1 MPAKHRLGN
10 LDLAILS
17 DGLFYVD
24 AGATFGIVPRVMWEP
39 LAGELDS
46 RHRLSL
52 ALNSLLLRS
61 QGKLILIETGVG
73 DKAGGW
79 RRQSSP
85 VADGTLLTDLAQLG
99 IQPEEIDVVI
109 NTHLHADH
117 CGWNTRLD
125 GDEAVPTFPNAEY
138 FIIEAEWK
146 AAMAP
151 NERTRATY
159 LEDNLLP
166 LERHDRLHLV
176 DGEHQVTEEVTI
188 IPAPGHSA
196 GHAHVVLSSGGE
208 TGVYTGDIAQVAVQ
222 LERTAWVSSFDILP
236 MVTMETKRAM
246 VDKAIAESS
255 LLIGCHLP
263 FPGLGRMTRNEQG
276 QRKWQPVPVSE
287 DRLASA
293 RHVLQNEKTVIREVP
308 QA

>member
-17 DGLFYVD
+17 DGLFYMD

-39 LAGELDS
+39 LAGELDN

-85 VADGTLLTDLAQLG
+85 VADGTLLTDLAALEV
-99 IQPEEIDVVI
+99 QPEEIDVVI

-117 CGWNTRLD
+117 CGWNTRQQ

-138 FIIEAEWK
+138 FIIEDEWK
-146 AAMAP
+146 AAIAP

-159 LEDNLLP
+159 LEENLLP
-166 LERHDRLHLV
+166 LERHNRLHLV
-176 DGEHQVTEEVTI
+176 DGEHKLTDEVTI
-188 IPAPGHSA
+188 VPAPGHSP

-208 TGVYTGDIAQVAVQ
+208 TGIYTGDIAQVAVQ
-222 LERTAWVSSFDILP
+222 LERTAWVSAFDILP
-236 MVTMETKRAM
+236 LVTMETKKTM
-246 VDKAIAESS
+246 VEEAIAEGS
-255 LLIGCHLP
+255 LLIACHLP
-263 FPGLGRMTRNEQG
+263 FPGIGHMTRNEQG
-276 QRKWQPVPVSE
+276 QRKWQAVEASE
-287 DRLASA
+287 AQLA
-293 RHVLQNEKTVIREVP
+293 
-308 QA
+308 